1 MGRMVIKKSFTN
13 PKSIYAILLLSVF
26 TFLFLGAEYLYVNMI
41 SLTAGEE
48 KTVLTQNYALG
59 ISAVGFLLYPLFHRF
74 LKRRVQIVGLF
85 ILALAAA
92 VCNFLVQK
100 HVSYSST
107 LLSGMA
113 LFLFLGILGSAAHYL
128 FFKLAKDRTHLA
140 RMVGISYALGIFLQF
155 LNNNLVDLETAE
167 ALILSLFAL
176 VALALLLKAERLCR
190 QENAEAEEPQSPA
203 IEAIEAIEEDGK
215 GTRKKIAAGGFLA
228 LLVILMACIFSTLDN
243 AVTMHHAAGTDI
255 GQWPRLLL
263 AVSGLSAGF
272 LFDIRKRKFMTMM
285 MYCVMLMSVICVVVL
300 KLGGPFLIG
309 LIVFYL
315 SAGFFVVFFTT
326 SFLDFA
332 RHMPT
337 PALWAGMG
345 RAMNNVSAALL
356 TNASVALLVS
366 DSNGMASIILALV
379 LFVAVSVVIYLYT
392 AWMPVSSGAPKDI
405 PADLDPQEA
414 FRLLSELFILT
425 PKETEVF
432 DKLVNSEESIQEIA
446 DGLYLSRR
454 TCQRHIAAIY
464 EKAGVKSRMGLYQLY
479 IEKQR
484 RL

>member
-48 KTVLTQNYALG
+48 KTVITQNYALG
-59 ISAVGFLLYPLFHRF
+59 ISAVGFLLYPLFHRL

-85 ILALAAA
+85 ILALAAS

-128 FFKLAKDRTHLA
+128 FFKLARDRTHLA
-140 RMVGISYALGIFLQF
+140 RMVGVSYALGIFLQF

-190 QENAEAEEPQSPA
+190 QENAEAEELQSPA
-203 IEAIEAIEEDGK
+203 IEDDGK
-215 GTRKKIAAGGFLA
+215 GTRKKIAAGGLLA
-228 LLVILMACIFSTLDN
+228 LLVILMACIFSALDN

-272 LFDIRKRKFMTMM
+272 LFDIRKRKFMAMM

-315 SAGFFVVFFTT
+315 SAGFFVVFF
-326 SFLDFA
+326 
-332 RHMPT
+332 
-337 PALWAGMG
+337 
-345 RAMNNVSAALL
+345 N
-356 TNASVALLVS
+356 
-366 DSNGMASIILALV
+366 
-379 LFVAVSVVIYLYT
+379 
-392 AWMPVSSGAPKDI
+392 
-405 PADLDPQEA
+405 
-414 FRLLSELFILT
+414 
-425 PKETEVF
+425 
-432 DKLVNSEESIQEIA
+432 
-446 DGLYLSRR
+446 
-454 TCQRHIAAIY
+454 
-464 EKAGVKSRMGLYQLY
+464 
-479 IEKQR
+479 
-484 RL
+484 

>member
-1 MGRMVIKKSFTN
+1 M
-13 PKSIYAILLLSVF
+13 
-26 TFLFLGAEYLYVNMI
+26 
-41 SLTAGEE
+41 
-48 KTVLTQNYALG
+48 
-59 ISAVGFLLYPLFHRF
+59 
-74 LKRRVQIVGLF
+74 KRRVQIVGLF

-113 LFLFLGILGSAAHYL
+113 LFLFLGILGSARHYL
-128 FFKLAKDRTHLA
+128 FFKLARDRTHLA
-140 RMVGISYALGIFLQF
+140 RMVGVSYALGIFLQF

-190 QENAEAEEPQSPA
+190 QENAEAEELQSPA
-203 IEAIEAIEEDGK
+203 IEDDGK
-215 GTRKKIAAGGFLA
+215 GTRKKIAAGGLLA

-243 AVTMHHAAGTDI
+243 AVTMHHAGGTDI
-255 GQWPRLLL
+255 GQWPRLF
-263 AVSGLSAGF
+263 AGGKRPFCGF

-285 MYCVMLMSVICVVVL
+285 MYCVHADVRHLCGSTQA
-300 KLGGPFLIG
+300 GRP
-309 LIVFYL
+309 VFDRPDRIL
-315 SAGFFVVFFTT
+315 SFAGFFVVFFTT

-356 TNASVALLVS
+356 ANASVALLVS

>member
-48 KTVLTQNYALG
+48 KTVITQNYALG
-59 ISAVGFLLYPLFHRF
+59 ISAVGFLLYPLFHRL

-85 ILALAAA
+85 ILALAAS

-107 LLSGMA
+107 LHSGMA

-128 FFKLAKDRTHLA
+128 FFKLARDRTHLA
-140 RMVGISYALGIFLQF
+140 RMVGVSYALGIFLQF

-190 QENAEAEEPQSPA
+190 QENAEAEELQSPA
-203 IEAIEAIEEDGK
+203 IEDDGK
-215 GTRKKIAAGGFLA
+215 GTRKKIAAGGLLA
-228 LLVILMACIFSTLDN
+228 LLVILMACIFSALDN

-272 LFDIRKRKFMTMM
+272 LFDIRKRKFMAMM

-345 RAMNNVSAALL
+345 RAMNNVSAALI
-356 TNASVALLVS
+356 ASGSVALLSTGNSLAAIV
-366 DSNGMASIILALV
+366 IALV
-379 LFVAVSVVIYLYT
+379 LFVAVSVVMTVYT
-392 AWMPVSSGAPKDI
+392 ARMNAVKEPKEP
-405 PADLDPQEA
+405 PASQKSDEERREA
-414 FRLLSELFILT
+414 FIAKYGLT
-425 PKETEVF
+425 EREWDVF
-432 DKLVNSEESIQEIA
+432 SKMISSDSSAQEIA
-446 DGLYLSRR
+446 DCLFLSKR
-454 TCQRHIAAIY
+454 TVERHISALY
-464 EKAGVKSRMGLYQLY
+464 EKTGAKSRITMYLLY
-479 IEKQR
+479 R
-484 RL
+484 ND

>member
-1 MGRMVIKKSFTN
+1 MQKRKN
-13 PKSIYAILLLSVF
+13 P
-26 TFLFLGAEYLYVNMI
+26 
-41 SLTAGEE
+41 
-48 KTVLTQNYALG
+48 
-59 ISAVGFLLYPLFHRF
+59 
-74 LKRRVQIVGLF
+74 
-85 ILALAAA
+85 
-92 VCNFLVQK
+92 
-100 HVSYSST
+100 
-107 LLSGMA
+107 
-113 LFLFLGILGSAAHYL
+113 
-128 FFKLAKDRTHLA
+128 
-140 RMVGISYALGIFLQF
+140 
-155 LNNNLVDLETAE
+155 
-167 ALILSLFAL
+167 
-176 VALALLLKAERLCR
+176 
-190 QENAEAEEPQSPA
+190 SPP
-203 IEAIEAIEEDGK
+203 AIEAIEEDGK

-326 SFLDFA
+326 CFLDFA

-366 DSNGMASIILALV
+366 DSNGMASIIFWHWSCLWPSA
-379 LFVAVSVVIYLYT
+379 
-392 AWMPVSSGAPKDI
+392 
-405 PADLDPQEA
+405 
-414 FRLLSELFILT
+414 
-425 PKETEVF
+425 
-432 DKLVNSEESIQEIA
+432 
-446 DGLYLSRR
+446 
-454 TCQRHIAAIY
+454 
-464 EKAGVKSRMGLYQLY
+464 
-479 IEKQR
+479 
-484 RL
+484 

>member
-48 KTVLTQNYALG
+48 KTVITQNYALG
-59 ISAVGFLLYPLFHRF
+59 ISAVGFLLYPLFHRL

-85 ILALAAA
+85 ILALAAS

-107 LLSGMA
+107 LLSGM
-113 LFLFLGILGSAAHYL
+113 
-128 FFKLAKDRTHLA
+128 RTHLA
-140 RMVGISYALGIFLQF
+140 RMVGVSYALGIFLQF

-190 QENAEAEEPQSPA
+190 QENAEAEELQSPA
-203 IEAIEAIEEDGK
+203 IEDDGK
-215 GTRKKIAAGGFLA
+215 GTRKKIAAGGLLA

-272 LFDIRKRKFMTMM
+272 LFDIRKRKFMAMM

-392 AWMPVSSGAPKDI
+392 AWMPVSSGTPKDI
-405 PADLDPQEA
+405 PTDLDPQEA

>member
-1 MGRMVIKKSFTN
+1 MGRMVIIKKSFTN
-13 PKSIYAILLLSVF
+13 PKSIYAILLLGIF
-26 TFLFLGAEYLYVNMI
+26 TFLFLGAEYLYVKYDLAYGRGRKNGDCAK
-41 SLTAGEE
+41 LRVRN
-48 KTVLTQNYALG
+48 KRCRFFAL
-59 ISAVGFLLYPLFHRF
+59 SAVSSLFEKAGTNRWTFYP
-74 LKRRVQIVGLF
+74 
-85 ILALAAA
+85 
-92 VCNFLVQK
+92 CT
-100 HVSYSST
+100 SSGSMQFFGSKT
-107 LLSGMA
+107 C
-113 LFLFLGILGSAAHYL
+113 FLFVHSALRNGIVPVSGDIGKRGPLPV
-128 FFKLAKDRTHLA
+128 FKLAKDRTHLA

-190 QENAEAEEPQSPA
+190 QENAEAEEPQSP
-203 IEAIEAIEEDGK
+203 AIEAIEEDGK

-337 PALWAGMG
+337 PALWA
-345 RAMNNVSAALL
+345 V
-356 TNASVALLVS
+356 
-366 DSNGMASIILALV
+366 
-379 LFVAVSVVIYLYT
+379 
-392 AWMPVSSGAPKDI
+392 WGAP
-405 PADLDPQEA
+405 
-414 FRLLSELFILT
+414 
-425 PKETEVF
+425 
-432 DKLVNSEESIQEIA
+432 
-446 DGLYLSRR
+446 
-454 TCQRHIAAIY
+454 
-464 EKAGVKSRMGLYQLY
+464 
-479 IEKQR
+479 
-484 RL
+484 

>member
-1 MGRMVIKKSFTN
+1 MGRMIIIKKSFTN

-48 KTVLTQNYALG
+48 KTVIAQNYALG
-59 ISAVGFLLYPLFHRF
+59 ISAVGFLLYPLFHRL

-85 ILALAAA
+85 ILALAAS

-128 FFKLAKDRTHLA
+128 FFKLARDRTHLA
-140 RMVGISYALGIFLQF
+140 RMVGVSYALGIFLQF

-190 QENAEAEEPQSPA
+190 QENAEAEELQSPA
-203 IEAIEAIEEDGK
+203 IEDDGK
-215 GTRKKIAAGGFLA
+215 GTRKKIAAGGLLA

-272 LFDIRKRKFMTMM
+272 LFDIRKRKFMAMM
-285 MYCVMLMSVICVVVL
+285 MYCVMLMSVICLVVL

-345 RAMNNVSAALL
+345 RAMNNVSAALF
-356 TNASVALLVS
+356 TNGSVALLATGNSLAAIV
-366 DSNGMASIILALV
+366 IALV
-379 LFVAVSVVIYLYT
+379 LFVAVSVAMAVYT
-392 AWMPVSSGAPKDI
+392 ARMNAVMEPKEP
-405 PADLDPQEA
+405 PASQKSDEERREA
-414 FRLLSELFILT
+414 FIAKYGLT
-425 PKETEVF
+425 EREWDVF
-432 DKLVNSEESIQEIA
+432 SQMISSDSSAQEIA
-446 DGLYLSRR
+446 DCLFLSKR
-454 TCQRHIAAIY
+454 TVERHISALY
-464 EKAGVKSRMGLYQLY
+464 EKTGAKSRITMYLLY
-479 IEKQR
+479 R
-484 RL
+484 ND

>member
-48 KTVLTQNYALG
+48 KTVITQNYALG
-59 ISAVGFLLYPLFHRF
+59 ISAVGFLLYPLFHRL

-85 ILALAAA
+85 ILALAAS

-113 LFLFLGILGSAAHYL
+113 LFLFLGILGSA
-128 FFKLAKDRTHLA
+128 
-140 RMVGISYALGIFLQF
+140 GIFLQF

-190 QENAEAEEPQSPA
+190 QENAEAEELQSPA
-203 IEAIEAIEEDGK
+203 IEDDGK
-215 GTRKKIAAGGFLA
+215 GTRKKIAAGGLLA

-272 LFDIRKRKFMTMM
+272 KFMAMM

-392 AWMPVSSGAPKDI
+392 AWMPVSSGTPKDI
-405 PADLDPQEA
+405 PTDLDPQEA

>member
-1 MGRMVIKKSFTN
+1 
-13 PKSIYAILLLSVF
+13 
-26 TFLFLGAEYLYVNMI
+26 
-41 SLTAGEE
+41 
-48 KTVLTQNYALG
+48 
-59 ISAVGFLLYPLFHRF
+59 
-74 LKRRVQIVGLF
+74 
-85 ILALAAA
+85 
-92 VCNFLVQK
+92 
-100 HVSYSST
+100 
-107 LLSGMA
+107 
-113 LFLFLGILGSAAHYL
+113 
-128 FFKLAKDRTHLA
+128 
-140 RMVGISYALGIFLQF
+140 
-155 LNNNLVDLETAE
+155 
-167 ALILSLFAL
+167 
-176 VALALLLKAERLCR
+176 
-190 QENAEAEEPQSPA
+190 
-203 IEAIEAIEEDGK
+203 
-215 GTRKKIAAGGFLA
+215 
-228 LLVILMACIFSTLDN
+228 
-243 AVTMHHAAGTDI
+243 
-255 GQWPRLLL
+255 
-263 AVSGLSAGF
+263 
-272 LFDIRKRKFMTMM
+272 

-379 LFVAVSVVIYLYT
+379 LLVAVSVVIYLYT
-392 AWMPVSSGAPKDI
+392 AWMPVSSGTPKDI
-405 PADLDPQEA
+405 
-414 FRLLSELFILT
+414 LSELFILT

>member
-1 MGRMVIKKSFTN
+1 MGRMVIIKKSFTN
-13 PKSIYAILLLSVF
+13 PKSIYAILLLGIF

-48 KTVLTQNYALG
+48 KTVIAQNYALG

-203 IEAIEAIEEDGK
+203 IEAIEEDGK

-272 LFDIRKRKFMTMM
+272 LFDIRKRKFMT
-285 MYCVMLMSVICVVVL
+285 
-300 KLGGPFLIG
+300 
-309 LIVFYL
+309 
-315 SAGFFVVFFTT
+315 
-326 SFLDFA
+326 
-332 RHMPT
+332 
-337 PALWAGMG
+337 
-345 RAMNNVSAALL
+345 
-356 TNASVALLVS
+356 
-366 DSNGMASIILALV
+366 
-379 LFVAVSVVIYLYT
+379 
-392 AWMPVSSGAPKDI
+392 
-405 PADLDPQEA
+405 
-414 FRLLSELFILT
+414 
-425 PKETEVF
+425 
-432 DKLVNSEESIQEIA
+432 
-446 DGLYLSRR
+446 
-454 TCQRHIAAIY
+454 
-464 EKAGVKSRMGLYQLY
+464 
-479 IEKQR
+479 
-484 RL
+484 